1 MTNKKHILFLNKVDT
16 LNLSTKDLKVS
27 CEPLIKT
34 IPLEPDSHLW
44 NKNIPWIIT
53 SKTAADLILCENLP
67 KVMYAIGSKT
77 AQKFPSAIYP
87 TTATAKALAKLI
99 IDKDEK
105 EVLFVCGSKEEMNYL
120 SF

>member
-1 MTNKKHILFLNKVDT
+1 MTNKKHILFHKVDT

-53 SKTAADLILCENLP
+53 SKTAAGLNIMRE
-67 KVMYAIGSKT
+67 
-77 AQKFPSAIYP
+77 
-87 TTATAKALAKLI
+87 LA
-99 IDKDEK
+99 
-105 EVLFVCGSKEEMNYL
+105 
-120 SF
+120 